1 MTMLNKEG
9 PERQEIEA
17 LLPWHAAGT
26 LNRRD
31 SERVERAIA
40 ADRELARRFELVR
53 EEQHETIHL
62 NESLGVPSTRAME
75 KLFAAIEAEGSRA
88 PARRSFDIAGRIS
101 EFLAGFAP
109 RTLAYGAAGAAVALF
124 VQAAVLTSIVVK
136 DSSQTSGTLELSSFN
151 SNSAYH
157 AKVRFTPQATN
168 ADITRFLDANHAT
181 IVDGPKQNGFYS
193 IRFNNGSKNDIGK
206 TVQRMQAETRLVEII
221 ATTE

>member
-40 ADRELARRFELVR
+40 ADRDLARRFELVR

-75 KLFAAIEAEGSRA
+75 KLFAAIEAEGAKA
-88 PARRSFDIAGRIS
+88 PVRRPFDIASRIS

-109 RTLAYGAAGAAVALF
+109 RTVAYAAAAAAVALF

-136 DSSQTSGTLELSSFN
+136 DSTQTSGSLELSS
-151 SNSAYH
+151 ARDDAGYH
-157 AKVRFTPQATN
+157 AVVRFTPQATN
-168 ADITRFLDANHAT
+168 VDITRFLDANHAT
-181 IVDGPKQNGFYS
+181 IVDGPKQAGSYN
-193 IRFNNGSKNDIGK
+193 IRFNNLPKDEILK
-206 TVQRMQAETRLVEII
+206 TVQRMQAETRLVELI
-221 ATTE
+221 ATKE

>member
-101 EFLAGFAP
+101 EFLASFAP
-109 RTLAYGAAGAAVALF
+109 RTVAYAAAGAAVALF

-136 DSSQTSGTLELSSFN
+136 DSTQTSGVTELSSAHIPAN
-151 SNSAYH
+151 YH
-157 AKVRFTPQATN
+157 ATIRFTPQSTN

-181 IVDGPKQNGFYS
+181 VVDGPIAGRYN
-193 IRFNNGSKNDIGK
+193 IRFNGLSKDEIIK
-206 TVQRMQAETRLVEII
+206 TVQRMQAEARLVDLI
-221 ATTE
+221 ATKE

>member
-40 ADRELARRFELVR
+40 ADRELARRFQLVR

-88 PARRSFDIAGRIS
+88 PARRSFDLAGRIS
-101 EFLAGFAP
+101 EFLASFAP
-109 RTLAYGAAGAAVALF
+109 RTVAYAAAGAAVALF
-124 VQAAVLTSIVVK
+124 VQAAVLTTIVVK
-136 DSSQTSGTLELSSFN
+136 DSSQTTGPELSSARDE
-151 SNSAYH
+151 SNYH
-157 AKVRFTPQATN
+157 AVVRFTPQATN
-168 ADITRFLDANHAT
+168 IDITRFLDANRAT
-181 IVDGPKQNGFYS
+181 IVDGPKQAGAYN
-193 IRFNNGSKNDIGK
+193 IRFSNMPKDEILK
-206 TVQRMQAETRLVEII
+206 TVQRMQAETRIVALI
-221 ATTE
+221 ATKE